1 MKGGAQVNIYF
12 VFSLIYKTCFLNK
25 KMDSQCTRLQT
36 ENVKGTVSSIA
47 LFPENRLLLFG
58 SENGNIE
65 LLC

>member
-1 MKGGAQVNIYF
+1 
-12 VFSLIYKTCFLNK
+12 
-25 KMDSQCTRLQT
+25 MDCQSTRLQT
-36 ENVKGTVSSIA
+36 ENVKGTVSSMA

>member
-1 MKGGAQVNIYF
+1 
-12 VFSLIYKTCFLNK
+12 
-25 KMDSQCTRLQT
+25 MDCQSTRLQS
-36 ENVKGTVSSIA
+36 ENVKGTVSSMA